1 MRDLSSLTGIEPVP
15 HAVGSGVL
23 TTVSISQGFPGSSA
37 GKESACNA
45 GDSSSI
51 PGNRLPTRV
60 FMGFPAGS
68 DDKESACNAADLGLI
83 PGLGRSPGGELGN
96 PLRYSYLENSMDR
109 GVWQATAYGVAKSQ
123 TRLGH

>member
-1 MRDLSSLTGIEPVP
+1 
-15 HAVGSGVL
+15 
-23 TTVSISQGFPGSSA
+23 
-37 GKESACNA
+37 
-45 GDSSSI
+45 
-51 PGNRLPTRV
+51 
-60 FMGFPAGS
+60 MGFPAGS

-123 TRLGH
+123 TQLTEEPSLSYWIAQGTIFSIL